1 MKSKLYT
8 EEELIEIL
16 KDKYND
22 CKEYN
27 IEATDEEINERFNHS
42 IGVKNAC
49 LKINEF
55 FNLGLDKDILINM
68 GLLHDY
74 SKFLTID
81 DYKKLLE
88 IYPNATD
95 ENYLTYS
102 SKVHHALLGDLAL
115 KHELGINDP
124 IILNAIKYHST
135 GNKNLDIYSEVLML
149 ADYTEETREG
159 DSFKNA
165 RSVLYESNDPI
176 NIKKALCYILSSKI
190 KHIKARGF
198 SLVNETYYAYLEY
211 KPYLDNP
218 LDRCRQI
225 LRAIDHNL
233 VKDICIYDVHDR
245 SPLYDY
251 VIVSTAVSNKSK
263 DAVIS
268 YLRAEFDLRSVEE
281 GEFWTLVDLND
292 CILHVFSND
301 ARSEYN
307 IDRILSEARKI
318 NIE

>member
-1 MKSKLYT
+1 MGSKLYK
-8 EEELIEIL
+8 EEELLEIL
-16 KDKYND
+16 KDKYKA
-22 CKEYN
+22 CQKYN
-27 IEATDEEINERFNHS
+27 LDATDEEVNERYNHS

-88 IYPNATD
+88 KYPED
-95 ENYLTYS
+95 EKYLTYS

-115 KHELGINDP
+115 KEELGISDP
-124 IILNAIKYHST
+124 IILDAIKYHST
-135 GNKNLDIYSEVLML
+135 GNKNLGIYSEVLML

-165 RSVLYESNDPI
+165 RSVLCESNDPV

-218 LDRCRQI
+218 LDRCKQI

-233 VKDICIYDVHDR
+233 VKDIYIYDVRDR

-251 VIVSTAVSNKSK
+251 VIVSTAISNKSK

-268 YLRAEFDLRSVEE
+268 YLRAEFDLRNVEE

-307 IDRILSEARKI
+307 IDRILSEARRIDIK
-318 NIE
+318 

>member
-1 MKSKLYT
+1 MKSKLYK
-8 EEELIEIL
+8 EEELLEIL
-16 KDKYND
+16 KDKY
-22 CKEYN
+22 KECQTYN
-27 IEATDEEINERFNHS
+27 MEATDEEVNERYNHS

-49 LKINEF
+49 LQINEF
-55 FNLGLDKDILINM
+55 FNLGLNKDMLINM

-74 SKFLTID
+74 SKFLTVD

-88 IYPNATD
+88 IYPSATD

-115 KHELGINDP
+115 KEELGITDST
-124 IILNAIKYHST
+124 ILNAIKYHST
-135 GNKNLDIYSEVLML
+135 GSKDPDIYAEVLML

-165 RSVLYESNDPI
+165 RSILYESNDPI

-198 SLVNETYYAYLEY
+198 SLVNETYYAYLKY
-211 KPYLDNP
+211 KDYLDNP
-218 LDRCRQI
+218 LDRCKQI

-233 VKDICIYDVHDR
+233 VKDIYIYDVRDR

-251 VIVSTAVSNKSK
+251 VIVTTAISNKSK

-268 YLRAEFDLRSVEE
+268 YLRAEFDLRNVEE
-281 GEFWTLVDLND
+281 GEMWTLVDLND
-292 CILHVFSND
+292 CILHVFTTE

-307 IDRILSEARKI
+307 IDRILSGANR
-318 NIE
+318 IEI

>member
-176 NIKKALCYILSSKI
+176 NIKKALWYILSSKI

-218 LDRCRQI
+218 LDRCKQI

-263 DAVIS
+263 GAVIS

>member
-1 MKSKLYT
+1 MKSKLYK
-8 EEELIEIL
+8 EEELLEIL
-16 KDKYND
+16 KDKY
-22 CKEYN
+22 KECQTYN
-27 IEATDEEINERFNHS
+27 MEATDEEVNERYNHS

-49 LKINEF
+49 LQINEF
-55 FNLGLDKDILINM
+55 FNLGLNKDMLIEM

-74 SKFLTID
+74 SKFLTVD

-88 IYPNATD
+88 IYPSATD

-115 KHELGINDP
+115 KEELGITDS

-135 GNKNLDIYSEVLML
+135 GSKDPDIYAEVLML

-165 RSVLYESNDPI
+165 RSILYESNDPI

-198 SLVNETYYAYLEY
+198 SLVNETYYAYLKY
-211 KPYLDNP
+211 KDYLDNP
-218 LDRCRQI
+218 LDRCKQI

-233 VKDICIYDVHDR
+233 VKDIYIYDVRDR

-251 VIVSTAVSNKSK
+251 VIVTTAISNKSK

-268 YLRAEFDLRSVEE
+268 YLRAEFDLRNVEE
-281 GEFWTLVDLND
+281 GEMWTLVDLND
-292 CILHVFSND
+292 CILHVFTAD

-307 IDRILSEARKI
+307 IDRILSGANR
-318 NIE
+318 IEI

>member
-1 MKSKLYT
+1 MKSKLYK

-176 NIKKALCYILSSKI
+176 NIKKALCYILASKI

-218 LDRCRQI
+218 LDRCKQI

-307 IDRILSEARKI
+307 IDRILNEARKI